1 MSAERGW
8 IGEPQPTREWHAS
21 HYSRIADKIASRG
34 SRASDDHHR
43 SLQRAIEE
51 TWVEQEAKN
60 AQLRAVDHTG
70 IAPLRIADRYVGGP
84 RRHVPIVRAERTND
98 RDEPT

>member
-8 IGEPQPTREWHAS
+8 IGEPQPVKEWHRSRAS
-21 HYSRIADKIASRG
+21 YEADRIASRG
-34 SRASDDHHR
+34 SRAIDDHHR
-43 SLQRAIEE
+43 SLQRAVGE
-51 TWVEQEAKN
+51 TWAEQEARN

-70 IAPLRIADRYVGGP
+70 IAPLQIADRYVGGP
-84 RRHVPIVRAERTND
+84 RRHVPIVRAERSND

>member
-8 IGEPQPTREWHAS
+8 IGEPQPQREFHR
-21 HYSRIADKIASRG
+21 SRAAYEAEKIASRD
-34 SRASDDHHR
+34 SRAIDDHDR
-43 SLQRAIEE
+43 SLLRAVEE

-60 AQLRAVDHTG
+60 ARLRAVDHTG
-70 IAPLRIADRYVGGP
+70 IAPLRIAVRYVGGP
-84 RRHVPIVRAERTND
+84 RRHVPIARAERTND